1 MTAAA
6 GTIRISWMSTTTG
19 PPKSDRK
26 KVNNSIEKTAA
37 FSSDTSNSSRNSQ
50 LEH

>member
-6 GTIRISWMSTTTG
+6 GQIRTSWMSTAAG

-26 KVNNSIEKTAA
+26 KVNNSIEKRDTAPATAA
-37 FSSDTSNSSRNSQ
+37 GTHN
-50 LEH
+50 